1 MVHFQSSKTR
11 LSFRAAA
18 LTLALAVMAPAP
30 GALAATAVYTVT
42 AQKVN
47 VRAQPDT
54 DADILAVV
62 RKGSDLT
69 LISSDEDGWLK
80 VSTGGKVGYV
90 SAEYAAL
97 SDIISGGGTLTAV
110 VDTKK
115 LYLRAAPSSSGDSLA
130 LLERGAVLTVT
141 SRNGDWL
148 AVTYNGQSGYI
159 AAEYVRLNGD
169 GSSQPS
175 APAVTSAPSDGA
187 LSVGS
192 RGDAVKSLQQ
202 KLIDLGYLSG
212 SADGIFGESTK
223 KAVMAFQ
230 SAKGLTADGQAGSST
245 LAALGGGTIAPAVT
259 SAPTA
264 APDAAVTT
272 TLLKKGDRGEQVK
285 SLQQKLID
293 LGYLAG
299 SADGI
304 FGESTKKAVMAFQS
318 AKGLKADGQA
328 GSATL
333 AALGSG
339 GTIAPAVTSAPTAA
353 PDAAVTATLLK
364 KGDRGEQV
372 KSLQQNLILLGYL
385 TGEADG
391 QFGPATKAAVTAFQA
406 ASGLRA
412 DGQAG
417 EKTLDAI
424 ASAVRAVSSAG
435 TLRKGSRG
443 DAVRALQQKLI
454 SLGYLSGSADGI
466 FGDST
471 TRAVM
476 AFQTAQSLS
485 ADGAAGSAT
494 IAALNRAYQG
504 GATGGGTVTAPAD
517 ISKDQITI
525 LPGEQ
530 PSSYPMIKYGAEGDA
545 VERLQT
551 RLKELG
557 YFDGTVGGNFG
568 TITRSAVMAFQAAA
582 SLTADG
588 IVGSDTWA
596 ALYASNA
603 PSAPS
608 TMLKPGDK
616 NDAVKAMQARLVQL
630 GYLTGSA
637 DGDFGDNTRAA
648 LRAFQTAANLTADG
662 VAGPQTLSALYASN
676 APAAGAAP
684 SNPGA
689 TVAPSNPGSN
699 SGIRDTDFETG
710 AKIVALAKQYLGCK
724 YVYAR
729 ENPPYFDCSGLTQ
742 YVYKQFGYSLK
753 RTAYL
758 QGYDDAWPKIRSI
771 SDLQVGDLIYFNTN
785 ETDADLSDHAGIYI
799 GDGNFIHASSSAGKV
814 VINSLNSGYYREHFS
829 WGRRVLN
836 Q

>member
-1 MVHFQSSKTR
+1 MHSQNSKTR
-11 LSFRAAA
+11 ALIRAAA
-18 LTLALAVMAPAP
+18 LTLALALAPMS
-30 GALAATAVYTVT
+30 GAQAATAVYTVT

-80 VSTGGKVGYV
+80 VSVGGKVGYV

-97 SDIISGGGTLTAV
+97 SDIISGGGTLTAT

-115 LYLRAAPSSSGDSLA
+115 LYLRATPSSSGDSLA
-130 LLERGAVLTVT
+130 LLERGAALTVT
-141 SRNGDWL
+141 SRSGDWL

-159 AAEYVRLNGD
+159 SAQYVRLNGD
-169 GSSQPS
+169 GSSQPAEPAATS
-175 APAVTSAPSDGA
+175 APASTPTDGA

-212 SADGIFGESTK
+212 SADGVFGEGTKKALMAFQSAKGLTASGIADSATLSALGSGSTVTPDTTAAPAASESSLLKKGDKGDAVKALQQKLINLGYLTGSADGLFGESTK

-230 SAKGLTADGQAGSST
+230 TAS
-245 LAALGGGTIAPAVT
+245 
-259 SAPTA
+259 
-264 APDAAVTT
+264 
-272 TLLKKGDRGEQVK
+272 
-285 SLQQKLID
+285 
-293 LGYLAG
+293 
-299 SADGI
+299 
-304 FGESTKKAVMAFQS
+304 
-318 AKGLKADGQA
+318 GLKADGQA

-333 AALGSG
+333 AALNSAAS
-339 GTIAPAVTSAPTAA
+339 TPDTAV
-353 PDAAVTATLLK
+353 PDASEVTATLLQ
-364 KGDRGEQV
+364 KGDKGDQV
-372 KSLQQNLILLGYL
+372 KALQQNLILLGYL

-391 QFGPATKAAVTAFQA
+391 QFGPATKTAVTAFQA

-417 EKTLDAI
+417 EKTLEAI
-424 ASAVRAVSSAG
+424 ASAVKAVSNAG

-443 DAVRALQQKLI
+443 DAVKALQQKLI
-454 SLGYLSGSADGI
+454 ALGYLSGSADGI

-471 TRAVM
+471 AKAVT
-476 AFQTAQSLS
+476 AFQTAQSLT
-485 ADGAAGSAT
+485 ADGVAGSAT

-504 GATGGGTVTAPAD
+504 GAASGGTTGGTVTAPAD
-517 ISKDQITI
+517 ISKDQVTI

-530 PSSYPMIKYGAEGDA
+530 PSSYPTIKYGAEGDA

-568 TITRSAVMAFQAAA
+568 TITRAAVMAFQAAA
-582 SLTADG
+582 NLTADG
-588 IVGSDTWA
+588 IVGSGTWA

-603 PSAPS
+603 PAAPS
-608 TMLKPGDK
+608 STLKPGDK
-616 NDAVKAMQARLVQL
+616 NDAVKAMQTRLIQL
-630 GYLTGSA
+630 GYMTGSA

-648 LRAFQTAANLTADG
+648 VQAFQTAANLTADG
-662 VAGPQTLSALYASN
+662 IAGPQTLSALYASSAPTAGATA
-676 APAAGAAP
+676 APANPGVTTAP
-684 SNPGA
+684 SNP
-689 TVAPSNPGSN
+689 S
-699 SGIRDTDFETG
+699 SGIKDTDFETG
-710 AKIVALAKQYLGCK
+710 EKIVALAKQYLGCK

-742 YVYKQFGYSLK
+742 YVYKQFGYNLK

-758 QGYDDAWPKIRSI
+758 QGYDDTWPKIKAI

-814 VINSLNSGYYREHFS
+814 VISSLNSGYYREHFS

>member
-69 LISSDEDGWLK
+69 LILSDEDGWLK

-159 AAEYVRLNGD
+159 AAEYVRLNGG

-230 SAKGLTADGQAGSST
+230 SAKGLTADGQAGSAT
-245 LAALGGGTIAPAVT
+245 LAALGSGGTIAPAVT

-264 APDAAVTT
+264 APDAAVTA

-285 SLQQKLID
+285 SLQQKLIN

-339 GTIAPAVTSAPTAA
+339 VTSAPTAA
-353 PDAAVTATLLK
+353 PDTAVTATLLK

-454 SLGYLSGSADGI
+454 ALGYLSGSADGI

>member
-1 MVHFQSSKTR
+1 M
-11 LSFRAAA
+11 
-18 LTLALAVMAPAP
+18 
-30 GALAATAVYTVT
+30 
-42 AQKVN
+42 
-47 VRAQPDT
+47 
-54 DADILAVV
+54 
-62 RKGSDLT
+62 
-69 LISSDEDGWLK
+69 
-80 VSTGGKVGYV
+80 
-90 SAEYAAL
+90 
-97 SDIISGGGTLTAV
+97 
-110 VDTKK
+110 
-115 LYLRAAPSSSGDSLA
+115 
-130 LLERGAVLTVT
+130 
-141 SRNGDWL
+141 
-148 AVTYNGQSGYI
+148 
-159 AAEYVRLNGD
+159 
-169 GSSQPS
+169 
-175 APAVTSAPSDGA
+175 
-187 LSVGS
+187 GS

-212 SADGIFGESTK
+212 SADGVFGEGTK
-223 KAVMAFQ
+223 RALMAFQ
-230 SAKGLTADGQAGSST
+230 SAKGLTASGVADSAT
-245 LAALGGGTIAPAVT
+245 LNALGSGTVAPDTTTAPAANE
-259 SAPTA
+259 SS
-264 APDAAVTT
+264 
-272 TLLKKGDRGEQVK
+272 LLKKGDKGDAVK
-285 SLQQKLID
+285 ALQQKLIN
-293 LGYLAG
+293 LGYLTG
-299 SADGI
+299 SADGV
-304 FGESTKKAVMAFQS
+304 FGEDTRKAVMAFQS
-318 AKGLKADGQA
+318 ARGLKADGQA

-333 AALGSG
+333 AALNTASS
-339 GTIAPAVTSAPTAA
+339 TPDTAA
-353 PDAAVTATLLK
+353 PDASEITATLLK
-364 KGDRGEQV
+364 KGDKGDQV
-372 KSLQQNLILLGYL
+372 KALQQNLILLGYL

-417 EKTLDAI
+417 EKTLEAI
-424 ASAVRAVSSAG
+424 ASAVRAVSNAG

-443 DAVRALQQKLI
+443 DAVKALQQKLI
-454 SLGYLSGSADGI
+454 ALGYLSGSADGL

-471 TRAVM
+471 AKAVM
-476 AFQTAQSLS
+476 AFQAAQSLT
-485 ADGAAGSAT
+485 ADGVAGSAT
-494 IAALNRAYQG
+494 ISALNKAYQG

-517 ISKDQITI
+517 ISKDQVTI

-568 TITRSAVMAFQAAA
+568 TITRAAVMAFQAAA
-582 SLTADG
+582 NLTADG
-588 IVGSDTWA
+588 IVGGDTWA

-603 PSAPS
+603 PAAPS
-608 TMLKPGDK
+608 STLKPGDK
-616 NDAVKAMQARLVQL
+616 NDSVKAMQTRLIQL

-648 LRAFQTAANLTADG
+648 VRAFQTAAKLTADG
-662 VAGPQTLSALYASN
+662 IAGPQTLSALYASS
-676 APAAGAAP
+676 APAAGATTAP

-689 TVAPSNPGSN
+689 TTAPSNP
-699 SGIRDTDFETG
+699 SGGVKDTDYETG
-710 AKIVALAKQYLGCK
+710 EKIVALAKQYLGCK

-742 YVYKQFGYSLK
+742 YVYKQFGYNLK

-758 QGYDDAWPKIRSI
+758 QGYDDTWPKIKSI

-814 VINSLNSGYYREHFS
+814 VISSLNSGYYREHFS

>member
-1 MVHFQSSKTR
+1 MHFQNSKTR
-11 LSFRAAA
+11 ALIRAAA
-18 LTLALAVMAPAP
+18 LTLALAVAPLS
-30 GALAATAVYTVT
+30 GAQAATAVYTVT

-80 VSTGGKVGYV
+80 VSAGGTIGYV

-97 SDIISGGGTLTAV
+97 SEILSGGGTLTAI

-115 LYLRAAPSSSGDSLA
+115 LYLRATPSSSGDSLA
-130 LLERGAVLTVT
+130 LLERGAALTVT
-141 SRNGDWL
+141 SRSGDWL

-159 AAEYVRLNGD
+159 SAQYVRLNSD
-169 GSSQPS
+169 GSSQPTAPAATS
-175 APAVTSAPSDGA
+175 APAANPANGA

-212 SADGIFGESTK
+212 SADGVFGEGTK
-223 KAVMAFQ
+223 RALMAFQ
-230 SAKGLTADGQAGSST
+230 SAKGLTASGVADSAT
-245 LAALGGGTIAPAVT
+245 LNALGSGGTVAPDTTTAPAANE
-259 SAPTA
+259 SS
-264 APDAAVTT
+264 
-272 TLLKKGDRGEQVK
+272 LLKKGDKGDAVK
-285 SLQQKLID
+285 ALQQKLIN
-293 LGYLAG
+293 LGYLTG
-299 SADGI
+299 SADGV
-304 FGESTKKAVMAFQS
+304 FGEDTRKAVMAFQS
-318 AKGLKADGQA
+318 ARGLKADGQA

-333 AALGSG
+333 AALNTASS
-339 GTIAPAVTSAPTAA
+339 TPDTAA
-353 PDAAVTATLLK
+353 PDASEITATLLK
-364 KGDRGEQV
+364 KGDKGDQV
-372 KSLQQNLILLGYL
+372 KALQQNLILLGYL

-417 EKTLDAI
+417 EKTLEAI
-424 ASAVRAVSSAG
+424 ASAVRAVSNAG

-443 DAVRALQQKLI
+443 DAVKALQQKLI
-454 SLGYLSGSADGI
+454 ALGYLSGSADGI

-471 TRAVM
+471 AKAVM
-476 AFQTAQSLS
+476 AFQEAQSLT
-485 ADGAAGSAT
+485 ADGVAGSAT
-494 IAALNRAYQG
+494 ISALNKAYQG

-568 TITRSAVMAFQAAA
+568 TITRAAVMAFQAAA
-582 SLTADG
+582 NLTADG
-588 IVGSDTWA
+588 IVGGDTWA

-603 PSAPS
+603 PAAPS
-608 TMLKPGDK
+608 STLKPGDK
-616 NDAVKAMQARLVQL
+616 NDSVKAMQTRLIQL
-630 GYLTGSA
+630 GYMTGSA
-637 DGDFGDNTRAA
+637 DGDFGDNTRTAV
-648 LRAFQTAANLTADG
+648 RAFQTAANLTADG
-662 VAGPQTLSALYASN
+662 IAGPQTLSALYASS
-676 APAAGAAP
+676 APAAGATTAP

-689 TVAPSNPGSN
+689 TTAPSNP
-699 SGIRDTDFETG
+699 SGGVKDTDYETG
-710 AKIVALAKQYLGCK
+710 EKIVALAKQYLGCK

-742 YVYKQFGYSLK
+742 YVYKQFGYNLK

-758 QGYDDAWPKIRSI
+758 QGYDDTWPKIKSI

-814 VINSLNSGYYREHFS
+814 VISSLNSGYYREHFS

>member
-1 MVHFQSSKTR
+1 MHFQNSKTR
-11 LSFRAAA
+11 ALIRAAA
-18 LTLALAVMAPAP
+18 LTLALAVAPLS
-30 GALAATAVYTVT
+30 GAQAATAVYTVT

-80 VSTGGKVGYV
+80 ISTGGKVGYV

-115 LYLRAAPSSSGDSLA
+115 LYLRATPSSSGDSLA
-130 LLERGAVLTVT
+130 LLERGSALTVT
-141 SRNGDWL
+141 SRSGDWL

-159 AAEYVRLNGD
+159 SAQYVRLNSD
-169 GSSQPS
+169 GSSQPTAPAATS
-175 APAVTSAPSDGA
+175 APAANPANGA

-212 SADGIFGESTK
+212 SADGVFGEGTK
-223 KAVMAFQ
+223 RALMAFQ
-230 SAKGLTADGQAGSST
+230 SAKGLTASGVADSAT
-245 LAALGGGTIAPAVT
+245 LNALGSGGTVAPDTTTAPAANE
-259 SAPTA
+259 SS
-264 APDAAVTT
+264 
-272 TLLKKGDRGEQVK
+272 LLKKGDKGDAVK
-285 SLQQKLID
+285 ALQQKLIN
-293 LGYLAG
+293 LGYLTG
-299 SADGI
+299 SADGV
-304 FGESTKKAVMAFQS
+304 FGEDTRKAVMAFQS
-318 AKGLKADGQA
+318 ARGLKADGQA

-333 AALGSG
+333 AALN
-339 GTIAPAVTSAPTAA
+339 TASSTPDTTA
-353 PDAAVTATLLK
+353 PDASEITATLLK
-364 KGDRGEQV
+364 KGDKGDQV
-372 KSLQQNLILLGYL
+372 KALQQNLILLGYL

-417 EKTLDAI
+417 EKTLEAI
-424 ASAVRAVSSAG
+424 ASAVRAVSNAG

-443 DAVRALQQKLI
+443 DAVKALQQKLI
-454 SLGYLSGSADGI
+454 ALGYLSGSADGL

-471 TRAVM
+471 AKAVM
-476 AFQTAQSLS
+476 AFQAAQSLT
-485 ADGAAGSAT
+485 ADGVAGSAT
-494 IAALNRAYQG
+494 ISALNKAYQG

-517 ISKDQITI
+517 ISKDQVTI

-568 TITRSAVMAFQAAA
+568 TITRAAVMAFQAAA
-582 SLTADG
+582 NLTADG
-588 IVGSDTWA
+588 IVGGDTWA

-603 PSAPS
+603 PAAPS
-608 TMLKPGDK
+608 STLKPGDK
-616 NDAVKAMQARLVQL
+616 NDSVKAMQTRLIQL

-648 LRAFQTAANLTADG
+648 VRAFQTAAKLTADG
-662 VAGPQTLSALYASN
+662 IAGPQTLSALYASS
-676 APAAGAAP
+676 APAAGATTAP

-689 TVAPSNPGSN
+689 TTAPSNP
-699 SGIRDTDFETG
+699 SGGVKDTDYETG
-710 AKIVALAKQYLGCK
+710 EKIVALAKQYLGCK

-742 YVYKQFGYSLK
+742 YVYKQFGYNLK

-758 QGYDDAWPKIRSI
+758 QGYDDTWPKIKSI

-814 VINSLNSGYYREHFS
+814 VISSLNSGYYREHFS

>member
-1 MVHFQSSKTR
+1 MHFRNPKTR
-11 LSFRAAA
+11 CLARAAA
-18 LTLALAVMAPAP
+18 LTLALAVVSPAP

-47 VRAQPDT
+47 LRAQPDT

-80 VSTGGKVGYV
+80 VSVGGNVGYV

-97 SDIISGGGTLTAV
+97 SEILSGGGTLTAI

-115 LYLRAAPSSSGDSLA
+115 LYLRATPSSSGDSLA
-130 LLERGAVLTVT
+130 LLERGVVLTVT
-141 SRNGDWL
+141 SRSGDWL
-148 AVTYNGQSGYI
+148 AVSYNGQSGYI
-159 AAEYVRLNGD
+159 SAQYVRLNGD
-169 GSSQPS
+169 GSSQTV
-175 APAVTSAPSDGA
+175 APASASTQTSTGTATDGA
-187 LSVGS
+187 LSAGS

-202 KLIDLGYLSG
+202 KLINLGYLSG
-212 SADGIFGESTK
+212 SADGIFGEGTKKALMAFQSAKGLTASGIADSATLSALGSGGTVTPAATSAPAAVESSLLKKGDKGDQVRVLQQKLIALGYLTGSADGIFGDNTK

-230 SAKGLTADGQAGSST
+230 SAKGLTADGQAGSAT
-245 LAALGGGTIAPAVT
+245 LAALDSASSASGTATSGTSTVT
-259 SAPTA
+259 VS
-264 APDAAVTT
+264 
-272 TLLKKGDRGEQVK
+272 LLKKGDTGDQVRA
-285 SLQQKLID
+285 LQ
-293 LGYLAG
+293 
-299 SADGI
+299 
-304 FGESTKKAVMAFQS
+304 T
-318 AKGLKADGQA
+318 
-328 GSATL
+328 
-333 AALGSG
+333 
-339 GTIAPAVTSAPTAA
+339 
-353 PDAAVTATLLK
+353 
-364 KGDRGEQV
+364 
-372 KSLQQNLILLGYL
+372 NLIVLGYL

-391 QFGPATKAAVTAFQA
+391 QFGSATKSAVTAFQA
-406 ASGLRA
+406 ASGLRT

-417 EKTLDAI
+417 EKTLEAI
-424 ASAVRAVSSAG
+424 ASAVKAVSNAG
-435 TLRKGSRG
+435 TLKKGSRG

-454 SLGYLSGSADGI
+454 ALGYLSGSADGI

-471 TRAVM
+471 TKAVV
-476 AFQTAQSLS
+476 AFQTAKSLT
-485 ADGAAGSAT
+485 ADGVAGSAT
-494 IAALNRAYQG
+494 MAALNSAYQG
-504 GATGGGTVTAPAD
+504 GTTSGGTVTAPAD

-530 PSSYPMIKYGAEGDA
+530 PAAYPTIKYGAEGDA

-582 SLTADG
+582 NLTADG
-588 IVGSDTWA
+588 IVGSDTWT

-603 PSAPS
+603 PAAPS
-608 TMLKPGDK
+608 STLKPGDK
-616 NDAVKAMQARLVQL
+616 NDSVKALQTRLIEL

-637 DGDFGDNTRAA
+637 DGEFGDNTRAA
-648 LRAFQTAANLTADG
+648 VRAFQTAASLTADG
-662 VAGPQTLSALYASN
+662 IAGPQTLTALYASS
-676 APAAGAAP
+676 APSAGATTAP
-684 SNPGA
+684 VNPST
-689 TVAPSNPGSN
+689 TVAPSNPSTS
-699 SGIRDTDFETG
+699 SGVKDTDFETG

-758 QGYDDAWPKIRSI
+758 QGYDDTWPKIKSI

-785 ETDADLSDHAGIYI
+785 ETDADLSDHAAIYI

-814 VINSLNSGYYREHFS
+814 VISSLSSGYYREHFS

>member
-1 MVHFQSSKTR
+1 MHFQNSKTHA
-11 LSFRAAA
+11 LIRAAA
-18 LTLALAVMAPAP
+18 LTLALAVAPLS
-30 GALAATAVYTVT
+30 GAQAATAVYTVT

-130 LLERGAVLTVT
+130 LLERGAALTVT
-141 SRNGDWL
+141 SRSGDWL

-169 GSSQPS
+169 GSSQPTAPAATS
-175 APAVTSAPSDGA
+175 APASNPANGA

-212 SADGIFGESTK
+212 SADGVFGEGTK
-223 KAVMAFQ
+223 RALMAFQ
-230 SAKGLTADGQAGSST
+230 SA
-245 LAALGGGTIAPAVT
+245 
-259 SAPTA
+259 
-264 APDAAVTT
+264 
-272 TLLKKGDRGEQVK
+272 R
-285 SLQQKLID
+285 
-293 LGYLAG
+293 
-299 SADGI
+299 
-304 FGESTKKAVMAFQS
+304 
-318 AKGLKADGQA
+318 GLKADGQA

-333 AALGSG
+333 AALNTASS
-339 GTIAPAVTSAPTAA
+339 TPDTAA
-353 PDAAVTATLLK
+353 PDASEITATLLK
-364 KGDRGEQV
+364 KGDKGDQV
-372 KSLQQNLILLGYL
+372 KALQQNLILLGYL

-417 EKTLDAI
+417 EKTLEAI
-424 ASAVRAVSSAG
+424 ASAVRAVSNAG

-443 DAVRALQQKLI
+443 DAVKALQQKLI
-454 SLGYLSGSADGI
+454 ALGYLSGSADGL

-471 TRAVM
+471 AKAVM
-476 AFQTAQSLS
+476 AFQAAQSLT
-485 ADGAAGSAT
+485 ADGVAGSAT
-494 IAALNRAYQG
+494 ISALNKAYQG

-517 ISKDQITI
+517 ISKDQVTI

-568 TITRSAVMAFQAAA
+568 TITRAAVMAFQAAA
-582 SLTADG
+582 NLTADG
-588 IVGSDTWA
+588 IVGGDTWA

-603 PSAPS
+603 PAAPS
-608 TMLKPGDK
+608 SKLKPGDK
-616 NDAVKAMQARLVQL
+616 NDSVKAMQTRLIQL

-648 LRAFQTAANLTADG
+648 VRAFQTAAKLTADG
-662 VAGPQTLSALYASN
+662 IAGPQTLSALYASS
-676 APAAGAAP
+676 APAAGATTAP

-689 TVAPSNPGSN
+689 TTAPSNP
-699 SGIRDTDFETG
+699 SGGVKDTDYETG
-710 AKIVALAKQYLGCK
+710 EKIVALAKQYLGCK

-742 YVYKQFGYSLK
+742 YVYKQFGYNLK

-758 QGYDDAWPKIRSI
+758 QGYDDTWPKIKSI

-814 VINSLNSGYYREHFS
+814 VISSLNSGYYREHFS

>member
-1 MVHFQSSKTR
+1 MHFQNSKTR
-11 LSFRAAA
+11 ALIRAAA
-18 LTLALAVMAPAP
+18 LTLALAVAPLS
-30 GALAATAVYTVT
+30 GAQAATAVYTVT

-130 LLERGAVLTVT
+130 LLERGTVLTVT
-141 SRNGDWL
+141 SRSGDWL

-169 GSSQPS
+169 GSSQPTAPAATS
-175 APAVTSAPSDGA
+175 APASNPANGA

-212 SADGIFGESTK
+212 SADGVFGEDTR

-230 SAKGLTADGQAGSST
+230 SA
-245 LAALGGGTIAPAVT
+245 
-259 SAPTA
+259 
-264 APDAAVTT
+264 
-272 TLLKKGDRGEQVK
+272 R
-285 SLQQKLID
+285 
-293 LGYLAG
+293 
-299 SADGI
+299 
-304 FGESTKKAVMAFQS
+304 
-318 AKGLKADGQA
+318 GLKADGQA

-333 AALGSG
+333 AALN
-339 GTIAPAVTSAPTAA
+339 TASSTPDTTA
-353 PDAAVTATLLK
+353 PDASEITATLLK
-364 KGDRGEQV
+364 KGDKGDQV
-372 KSLQQNLILLGYL
+372 KALQQNLILLGYL

-417 EKTLDAI
+417 EKTLEAI
-424 ASAVRAVSSAG
+424 ASAVRAVSNAG

-443 DAVRALQQKLI
+443 DAVKALQQKLI
-454 SLGYLSGSADGI
+454 ALGYLSGSADGL

-471 TRAVM
+471 AKAVM
-476 AFQTAQSLS
+476 AFQAAQSLT
-485 ADGAAGSAT
+485 ADGVAGSAT
-494 IAALNRAYQG
+494 ISALNKAYQG

-517 ISKDQITI
+517 ISKDQVTI

-568 TITRSAVMAFQAAA
+568 TITRAAVMAFQAAA
-582 SLTADG
+582 NLTADG
-588 IVGSDTWA
+588 IVGGDTWA

-603 PSAPS
+603 PAAPS
-608 TMLKPGDK
+608 STLKPGDK
-616 NDAVKAMQARLVQL
+616 NDSVKAMQTRLIQL

-648 LRAFQTAANLTADG
+648 VRAFQTAAKLTADG
-662 VAGPQTLSALYASN
+662 IAGPQTLSALYASS
-676 APAAGAAP
+676 APAAGATTAP

-689 TVAPSNPGSN
+689 TTAPSNP
-699 SGIRDTDFETG
+699 SGGVKDTDYETG
-710 AKIVALAKQYLGCK
+710 EKIVALAKQYLGCK

-742 YVYKQFGYSLK
+742 YVYKQFGYNLK

-758 QGYDDAWPKIRSI
+758 QGYDDTWPKIKSI

-814 VINSLNSGYYREHFS
+814 VISSLNSGYYREHFS

>member
-1 MVHFQSSKTR
+1 MHSQNSKTR
-11 LSFRAAA
+11 MSLRAAA
-18 LTLALAVMAPAP
+18 LALALAVISPAP
-30 GALAATAVYTVT
+30 GAQAATAVYTVT

-47 VRAQPDT
+47 LRAQPDT
-54 DADILAVV
+54 DADIIAVV

-80 VSTGGKVGYV
+80 VSVGGQVGYV
-90 SAEYAAL
+90 SAEYAAFSEIL
-97 SDIISGGGTLTAV
+97 SGGGTLTAI

-115 LYLRAAPSSSGDSLA
+115 LYLRESPSSSAKSLA
-130 LLERGAVLTVT
+130 LLERGVRLTVT
-141 SRNGDWL
+141 SRSGDWL
-148 AVTYNGQSGYI
+148 AVSYNGQSGYI
-159 AAEYVRLNGD
+159 SSQYVRLNGD
-169 GSSQPS
+169 SSAQTVAPSVTS
-175 APAVTSAPSDGA
+175 APAPSPSDGA

-192 RGDAVKSLQQ
+192 RGDAVKALQQ
-202 KLIDLGYLSG
+202 KLINLGYLSG
-212 SADGIFGESTK
+212 SADGIFGEGTK
-223 KAVMAFQ
+223 RALTAFQ
-230 SAKGLTADGQAGSST
+230 SAKGLPTSGVADSAT
-245 LAALGGGTIAPAVT
+245 LNALGGGTTVTPDAPSAPAA
-259 SAPTA
+259 SESS
-264 APDAAVTT
+264 
-272 TLLKKGDRGEQVK
+272 LLKKGDKGDSVK
-285 SLQQKLID
+285 ALQQKLIN
-293 LGYLAG
+293 LGYLTG

-304 FGESTKKAVMAFQS
+304 FGEGTRSAVMAFQS
-318 AKGLKADGQA
+318 ANGLTADGQA

-333 AALGSG
+333 AALNNA
-339 GTIAPAVTSAPTAA
+339 GTTAVPSTPES
-353 PDAAVTATLLK
+353 TATLLK
-364 KGDRGEQV
+364 KGDKGDAV
-372 KSLQQNLILLGYL
+372 KALQTSLITLGYL
-385 TGEADG
+385 TGEVDG
-391 QFGPATKAAVTAFQA
+391 LFGSATKSAVTAFQA
-406 ASGLRA
+406 AYGLST

-417 EKTLDAI
+417 EKTLNAI
-424 ASAVRAVSSAG
+424 AEATRAVSNAG

-443 DAVRALQQKLI
+443 DAVKALQQKLI
-454 SLGYLSGSADGI
+454 ALGYLNGSADGI

-471 TRAVM
+471 QKAVT
-476 AFQTAQSLS
+476 AFQSAQSLA
-485 ADGAAGSAT
+485 ADGVAGSAT
-494 IAALNRAYQG
+494 ISALNRAYLNG
-504 GATGGGTVTAPAD
+504 TTGGGTVTAPAD

-530 PSSYPMIKYGAEGDA
+530 PSSYPTIKYGAEGDA

-582 SLTADG
+582 NLTADG
-588 IVGSDTWA
+588 IVGSGTWT

-603 PSAPS
+603 PAAPK
-608 TMLKPGDK
+608 TTLKLGDK
-616 NDAVKAMQARLVQL
+616 NDSVKSMQTRLIQL

-637 DGDFGDNTRAA
+637 DGDFGENTRVAV
-648 LRAFQTAANLTADG
+648 RAFQTAANLTADG

-676 APAAGAAP
+676 APTASATSAP
-684 SNPGA
+684 SNPS
-689 TVAPSNPGSN
+689 TTTAPANPGAS
-699 SGIRDTDFETG
+699 SGVKDTDFETG
-710 AKIVALAKQYLGCK
+710 EKIVALAKQYLGCK

-758 QGYDDAWPKIRSI
+758 QGYDDTWPKIKSI

-814 VINSLNSGYYREHFS
+814 VISSLNSGYYREHFS

>member
-1 MVHFQSSKTR
+1 MHFRNPKTR
-11 LSFRAAA
+11 CLARAAA
-18 LTLALAVMAPAP
+18 LTLALAVVSPAP

-47 VRAQPDT
+47 LRAQPDT

-80 VSTGGKVGYV
+80 VSVGGNVGYV

-97 SDIISGGGTLTAV
+97 SEILSGGGTLTAI

-115 LYLRAAPSSSGDSLA
+115 LYLRATPSSSGDSLA
-130 LLERGAVLTVT
+130 LLERGVVLTVT
-141 SRNGDWL
+141 SRSGDWL
-148 AVTYNGQSGYI
+148 AVSYNGQSGYI
-159 AAEYVRLNGD
+159 SAQYVRLNGD
-169 GSSQPS
+169 GSSQTV
-175 APAVTSAPSDGA
+175 APASASTQTSTGTATDGA
-187 LSVGS
+187 LSAGS

-202 KLIDLGYLSG
+202 KLINLGYLSG
-212 SADGIFGESTK
+212 SADGIFGEGTKKALMAFQSAKGLTASGIADSATLSALGSGGTVTPAATSAPAAVESSLLKKGDKGDQVRVLQQKLIALGYLTGSADGIFGDNTK

-230 SAKGLTADGQAGSST
+230 SAKGLTADGQAGSAT
-245 LAALGGGTIAPAVT
+245 LAALDSASSASGTATSGTSTVT
-259 SAPTA
+259 VS
-264 APDAAVTT
+264 
-272 TLLKKGDRGEQVK
+272 LLKKGDTGDQVRA
-285 SLQQKLID
+285 LQ
-293 LGYLAG
+293 
-299 SADGI
+299 
-304 FGESTKKAVMAFQS
+304 T
-318 AKGLKADGQA
+318 
-328 GSATL
+328 
-333 AALGSG
+333 
-339 GTIAPAVTSAPTAA
+339 
-353 PDAAVTATLLK
+353 
-364 KGDRGEQV
+364 
-372 KSLQQNLILLGYL
+372 NLIVLGYL

-391 QFGPATKAAVTAFQA
+391 QFGSATKSAVTAFQA
-406 ASGLRA
+406 ASGLRT

-417 EKTLDAI
+417 EKTLEAI
-424 ASAVRAVSSAG
+424 ASAVKAVSNAG
-435 TLRKGSRG
+435 TLKKGSRG

-454 SLGYLSGSADGI
+454 ALGYLSGSADGI

-471 TRAVM
+471 TKAVV
-476 AFQTAQSLS
+476 AFQTAKSLT
-485 ADGAAGSAT
+485 ADGVAGSAT
-494 IAALNRAYQG
+494 MAALNSAYQG
-504 GATGGGTVTAPAD
+504 GTTSGGTVTAPAD

-530 PSSYPMIKYGAEGDA
+530 PAAYPTIKYGAEGDA

-582 SLTADG
+582 NLTADG
-588 IVGSDTWA
+588 IVGSDTWT

-603 PSAPS
+603 PAAPS
-608 TMLKPGDK
+608 STLKPGDK
-616 NDAVKAMQARLVQL
+616 NDSVKALQTRLIQL

-637 DGDFGDNTRAA
+637 DGEFGDNTRAA
-648 LRAFQTAANLTADG
+648 VRAFQTAASLTADG
-662 VAGPQTLSALYASN
+662 IAGPQTLTALYASS
-676 APAAGAAP
+676 APSAGATTAP
-684 SNPGA
+684 VNPST
-689 TVAPSNPGSN
+689 TVAPSNPSTS
-699 SGIRDTDFETG
+699 SGVKDTDFETG

-758 QGYDDAWPKIRSI
+758 QGYDDTWPKIKSI

-785 ETDADLSDHAGIYI
+785 ETDADLSDHAAIYI

-814 VINSLNSGYYREHFS
+814 VISSLSSGYYREHFS

>member
-1 MVHFQSSKTR
+1 MHFQNSKTHA
-11 LSFRAAA
+11 LIRAAA
-18 LTLALAVMAPAP
+18 LTLALAVAPLS
-30 GALAATAVYTVT
+30 GAQAATAVYTVT

-80 VSTGGKVGYV
+80 ISTGGKVGYV

-97 SDIISGGGTLTAV
+97 SDIISGGGTLTAI

-130 LLERGAVLTVT
+130 LLERGTVLTVT
-141 SRNGDWL
+141 SRSGDWL

-159 AAEYVRLNGD
+159 SAQYVRLNGD
-169 GSSQPS
+169 GSSQPTAPAATS
-175 APAVTSAPSDGA
+175 APASNPTDGA

-212 SADGIFGESTK
+212 SADGVFGEGTK
-223 KAVMAFQ
+223 RALMAFQ
-230 SAKGLTADGQAGSST
+230 SAKGLTASGVADSAT
-245 LAALGGGTIAPAVT
+245 LNALGSGGTVAPDTTTAPAANE
-259 SAPTA
+259 SS
-264 APDAAVTT
+264 
-272 TLLKKGDRGEQVK
+272 LLKKGDKGDAVK
-285 SLQQKLID
+285 ALQQKLIN
-293 LGYLAG
+293 LGYLTG
-299 SADGI
+299 SADGV
-304 FGESTKKAVMAFQS
+304 FGEDTRKAVMAFQS
-318 AKGLKADGQA
+318 ARGLKADGQA

-333 AALGSG
+333 AALNTASS
-339 GTIAPAVTSAPTAA
+339 TPDTAA
-353 PDAAVTATLLK
+353 PDASEITATLLK
-364 KGDRGEQV
+364 KGDKGDQV
-372 KSLQQNLILLGYL
+372 KALQQNLILLGYL

-417 EKTLDAI
+417 EKTLEAI
-424 ASAVRAVSSAG
+424 ASAVRAVSNAG

-443 DAVRALQQKLI
+443 DAVKALQQKLI
-454 SLGYLSGSADGI
+454 ALGYLSGSADGL

-471 TRAVM
+471 AKAVM
-476 AFQTAQSLS
+476 AFQAAQSLT
-485 ADGAAGSAT
+485 ADGVAGSAT
-494 IAALNRAYQG
+494 ISALNKAYQG

-517 ISKDQITI
+517 ISKDQVTI

-568 TITRSAVMAFQAAA
+568 TITRAAVMAFQAAA
-582 SLTADG
+582 NLTADG
-588 IVGSDTWA
+588 IVGGDTWA

-603 PSAPS
+603 PAAPS
-608 TMLKPGDK
+608 STLKPGDK
-616 NDAVKAMQARLVQL
+616 NDSVKAMQTRLIQL

-648 LRAFQTAANLTADG
+648 VRAFQTAAKLTADG
-662 VAGPQTLSALYASN
+662 IAGPQTLSALYASS
-676 APAAGAAP
+676 APAAGATTAP

-689 TVAPSNPGSN
+689 TTAPSNP
-699 SGIRDTDFETG
+699 SGGVKDTDYETG
-710 AKIVALAKQYLGCK
+710 EKIVALAKQYLGCK

-742 YVYKQFGYSLK
+742 YVYKQFGYNLK

-758 QGYDDAWPKIRSI
+758 QGYDDTWPKIKSI

-814 VINSLNSGYYREHFS
+814 VISSLNSGYYREHFS

>member
-1 MVHFQSSKTR
+1 MHFQNSKTR
-11 LSFRAAA
+11 ISLRAA
-18 LTLALAVMAPAP
+18 TLALALAVVSPAP
-30 GALAATAVYTVT
+30 GALAVTAVYTVT

-80 VSTGGKVGYV
+80 ISVGGKVGYV

-97 SDIISGGGTLTAV
+97 SDIISGGGTLTAT

-115 LYLRAAPSSSGDSLA
+115 LYLRATPSSSGDSLA

-141 SRNGDWL
+141 SRSGDWL

-159 AAEYVRLNGD
+159 SAQYVRLNGD
-169 GSSQPS
+169 GSAQPS
-175 APAVTSAPSDGA
+175 APAATSAPASTPTDGA
-187 LSVGS
+187 LSMGS
-192 RGDAVKSLQQ
+192 RGDAVKTLQQ

-212 SADGIFGESTK
+212 SADGIFGESTR

-230 SAKGLTADGQAGSST
+230 SAKGLTASGIADSAT
-245 LAALGGGTIAPAVT
+245 LSALGNGSTVTPGATTAPAA
-259 SAPTA
+259 SESS
-264 APDAAVTT
+264 
-272 TLLKKGDRGEQVK
+272 LLKKGDKGDAVK
-285 SLQQKLID
+285 ALQQKLIN
-293 LGYLAG
+293 LGYLTG

-304 FGESTKKAVMAFQS
+304 FGESTRKAVMAFQS

-333 AALGSG
+333 AALS
-339 GTIAPAVTSAPTAA
+339 TASNTSDTTT
-353 PDAAVTATLLK
+353 PDASEITATLLQ
-364 KGDRGEQV
+364 KGDKGDQV
-372 KSLQQNLILLGYL
+372 KALQQNLILLGYL

-417 EKTLDAI
+417 EKTLEAI
-424 ASAVRAVSSAG
+424 ASAVKAVSNAG

-443 DAVRALQQKLI
+443 DAVKALQQKLI
-454 SLGYLSGSADGI
+454 ALGYLSGSADGI

-471 TRAVM
+471 AKAVM
-476 AFQTAQSLS
+476 AFQTAANLT

-494 IAALNRAYQG
+494 IAALNKAYQG
-504 GATGGGTVTAPAD
+504 GATSGGTTGGTVTAPAD
-517 ISKDQITI
+517 ISKDQVTI

-530 PSSYPMIKYGAEGDA
+530 PASYPTIKYGAEGDA

-568 TITRSAVMAFQAAA
+568 TITRAAVMAFQAAA
-582 SLTADG
+582 NLTADG

-603 PSAPS
+603 PAAPS
-608 TMLKPGDK
+608 STLKPGDK
-616 NDAVKAMQARLVQL
+616 NDSVKAMQTRLIQL

-648 LRAFQTAANLTADG
+648 VRAFQTAANLTADG
-662 VAGPQTLSALYASN
+662 IAGPQTLSALYASN
-676 APAAGAAP
+676 APTAGATTAP
-684 SNPGA
+684 ANPGT
-689 TVAPSNPGSN
+689 TVAPSNPS
-699 SGIRDTDFETG
+699 SGIKDTDFETG
-710 AKIVALAKQYLGCK
+710 EKIVALAKQYLGCK

-758 QGYDDAWPKIRSI
+758 QGYDDTWPKIKSI

-814 VINSLNSGYYREHFS
+814 VISSLNSGYYREHFS

>member
-1 MVHFQSSKTR
+1 MHFRNPKTR
-11 LSFRAAA
+11 CLARAAA
-18 LTLALAVMAPAP
+18 LTLALAVVSPAP

-47 VRAQPDT
+47 LRAQPDT

-80 VSTGGKVGYV
+80 VSVGGNVGYV

-97 SDIISGGGTLTAV
+97 SEILSGGGTLTAI

-115 LYLRAAPSSSGDSLA
+115 LYLRATPSSSGDSLA
-130 LLERGAVLTVT
+130 LLERGVVLTVT
-141 SRNGDWL
+141 SRSGDWL
-148 AVTYNGQSGYI
+148 AVSYNGQSGYI
-159 AAEYVRLNGD
+159 SAQYVRLNGD
-169 GSSQPS
+169 GSSQTV
-175 APAVTSAPSDGA
+175 APASASTQTSTGTATDGA
-187 LSVGS
+187 LSAGS

-202 KLIDLGYLSG
+202 KLINLGYLSG
-212 SADGIFGESTK
+212 SADGIFGEGTKKALMAFQSAKGLTASGIADSATLSALGSGGTVTPAATSAPAAVESSLLKKGDKGDQVRVLQQKLIALGYLTGSADGIFGDNTK

-230 SAKGLTADGQAGSST
+230 SAKGLTADGQAGSAT
-245 LAALGGGTIAPAVT
+245 LAALDSASSASGTATSGTSTVT
-259 SAPTA
+259 VS
-264 APDAAVTT
+264 
-272 TLLKKGDRGEQVK
+272 LLKKGD
-285 SLQQKLID
+285 
-293 LGYLAG
+293 
-299 SADGI
+299 
-304 FGESTKKAVMAFQS
+304 
-318 AKGLKADGQA
+318 
-328 GSATL
+328 
-333 AALGSG
+333 
-339 GTIAPAVTSAPTAA
+339 
-353 PDAAVTATLLK
+353 
-364 KGDRGEQV
+364 KGDQV
-372 KSLQQNLILLGYL
+372 RVLQTNLIVLGYL

-391 QFGPATKAAVTAFQA
+391 QFGSATKSAVTAFQA
-406 ASGLRA
+406 ASGLRT

-417 EKTLDAI
+417 EKTLEAI
-424 ASAVRAVSSAG
+424 ASAVKAVSNAG
-435 TLRKGSRG
+435 TLKKGSRG

-454 SLGYLSGSADGI
+454 ALGYLSGSADGI

-471 TRAVM
+471 TKAVV
-476 AFQTAQSLS
+476 AFQTAKSLT
-485 ADGAAGSAT
+485 ADGVAGSAT
-494 IAALNRAYQG
+494 MAALNSAYQG
-504 GATGGGTVTAPAD
+504 GTTSGGTVTAPAD

-530 PSSYPMIKYGAEGDA
+530 PAAYPTIKYGAEGDA

-582 SLTADG
+582 NLTADG
-588 IVGSDTWA
+588 IVGSDTWT

-603 PSAPS
+603 PAAPS
-608 TMLKPGDK
+608 STLKPGDK
-616 NDAVKAMQARLVQL
+616 NDSVKALQTRLIQL

-637 DGDFGDNTRAA
+637 DGEFGDNTRAA
-648 LRAFQTAANLTADG
+648 VRAFQTAASLTADG
-662 VAGPQTLSALYASN
+662 IAGPQTLTALYASS
-676 APAAGAAP
+676 APSAGATTAP
-684 SNPGA
+684 VNPST
-689 TVAPSNPGSN
+689 TVAPSNPSTS
-699 SGIRDTDFETG
+699 SGVKDTDFETG

-758 QGYDDAWPKIRSI
+758 QGYDDTWPKIKSI

-785 ETDADLSDHAGIYI
+785 ETDADLSDHAAIYI

-814 VINSLNSGYYREHFS
+814 VISSLSSGYYREHFS

>member
-202 KLIDLGYLSG
+202 KLINLGYLSG

-230 SAKGLTADGQAGSST
+230 SAKGLTAS
-245 LAALGGGTIAPAVT
+245 
-259 SAPTA
+259 
-264 APDAAVTT
+264 
-272 TLLKKGDRGEQVK
+272 
-285 SLQQKLID
+285 
-293 LGYLAG
+293 G
-299 SADGI
+299 SAD
-304 FGESTKKAVMAFQS
+304 
-318 AKGLKADGQA
+318 
-328 GSATL
+328 SATL

-454 SLGYLSGSADGI
+454 ALGYLSGSADGI

-530 PSSYPMIKYGAEGDA
+530 PSSYPTIKYGAEGDA

-771 SDLQVGDLIYFNTN
+771 RW
-785 ETDADLSDHAGIYI
+785 
-799 GDGNFIHASSSAGKV
+799 SSAP
-814 VINSLNSGYYREHFS
+814 
-829 WGRRVLN
+829 
-836 Q
+836 